1 MKDFSLLY
9 EFTAGLCH
17 DLYRCVRIDAMLIE
31 YAERLDAEVAQ
42 GVFAH
47 PSDVGR
53 SAVLFGLYLDSV
65 HELMSEFGGHEDPVR
80 VAFQSLAHKFLVDV
94 VTVALGGV
102 EERYAALDSLVN
114 QGNLHL
120 ARWMLAAVV
129 VQAHTSIA
137 HRGDRQRGLA
147 TAKWERSGC
156 VWESLNAEG

>member
-42 GVFAH
+42 GVLAN
-47 PSDVGR
+47 PSDIGR
-53 SAVLFGLYLDSV
+53 SAVLFGLHLGSV
-65 HELMSEFGGHEDPVR
+65 HELVSEFGGDEDPVGI
-80 VAFQSLAHKFLVDV
+80 AFKSFAHKFLVDV
-94 VTVALGGV
+94 VAVALGGV
-102 EERYAALDSLVN
+102 EERDPTFNDLVN
-114 QGNLHL
+114 QGDLHL

-147 TAKWERSGC
+147 TAKYERSGC
-156 VWESLNAEG
+156 VWDR

>member
-1 MKDFSLLY
+1 M
-9 EFTAGLCH
+9 
-17 DLYRCVRIDAMLIE
+17 R
-31 YAERLDAEVAQ
+31 
-42 GVFAH
+42 